1 MKKVSITVGD
11 YDVEL
16 LKKIFENE
24 AGFEPRDDRDKLLI
38 QLMRQIIE
46 NPKEDI

>member
-1 MKKVSITVGD
+1 MKKVSIIVGD

-16 LKKIFENE
+16 LERIFENE